1 MATALITGAS
11 QGIGACIAKRL
22 AKDGYHIAI
31 NHFPSDSDKANA
43 EKVAEECRSFGV
55 EAELFAANV
64 ADYAQCEAMTKAVKE
79 RFGSIDALVNNAG
92 ITKDGLMVRMSEEQ
106 YDAVIAVN
114 QKSVFNMMKLVG
126 AVMMRQRHGHIVS
139 LASVAGLYG
148 NPGQINY
155 SASKAAII
163 GMTTSGS
170 FNVLGNDG
178 RCSIIGKEIGFENI
192 GVDANIDT
200 STHGNEASFEFIVDK
215 NPDYIFAMDRDA
227 AIGTDGAQMAQ
238 EILENE
244 LVKSTDAYKNG
255 HVVYLAHPNV
265 WYTAEGGIQALSEM
279 LSDLENA
286 LL

>member
-22 AKDGYHIAI
+22 AKDGYNVAI

-79 RFGSIDALVNNAG
+79 RFGSIDALVN
-92 ITKDGLMVRMSEEQ
+92 TKDGLMVRMSEEQ

-163 GMTTSGS
+163 GMTKTVAKELGAR
-170 FNVLGNDG
+170 NVTVNAVAP
-178 RCSIIGKEIGFENI
+178 GFI
-192 GVDANIDT
+192 KTPMTDALTEEQRN
-200 STHGNEASFEFIVDK
+200 K
-215 NPDYIFAMDRDA
+215 M
-227 AIGTDGAQMAQ
+227 
-238 EILENE
+238 LE
-244 LVKSTDAYKNG
+244 LVAMKRYGNPEEVASVISFLCSEDASYVTG
-255 HVVYLAHPNV
+255 Q
-265 WYTAEGGIQALSEM
+265 TIEISGGLM
-279 LSDLENA
+279 M
-286 LL
+286 

>member
-22 AKDGYHIAI
+22 AKDGYNVAI

-92 ITKDGLMVRMSEEQ
+92 ITKDGLMARMSEEQ

-126 AVMMRQRHGHIVS
+126 TVMMRQRHGRIVS

-163 GMTTSGS
+163 GMTKT
-170 FNVLGNDG
+170 VAKERHRK
-178 RCSIIGKEIGFENI
+178 RCGTGLYQDTHDRRPHRRTAQQ
-192 GVDANIDT
+192 DAGAG
-200 STHGNEASFEFIVDK
+200 GNEALRRAGRGCK
-215 NPDYIFAMDRDA
+215 RD
-227 AIGTDGAQMAQ
+227 
-238 EILENE
+238 
-244 LVKSTDAYKNG
+244 
-255 HVVYLAHPNV
+255 
-265 WYTAEGGIQALSEM
+265 
-279 LSDLENA
+279 
-286 LL
+286 LLPLLG